1 MGDNVA
7 DGTPLTPVDTAWL
20 HMEDPTNLMMVTGI
34 YVFDEPLD
42 FARLKDTVRVRMVE
56 RFPRLRHRVKQS
68 GASARWV
75 KDPTF
80 ALDAHIHRIAL
91 PGPCDD
97 RALRDTV
104 SDLMST
110 PLDFSKP
117 LWQIHLIENYC
128 GGAVVLLRFHH
139 CIGDGIA
146 LVHVLLSST
155 DTVADAPW
163 PKSAPKALH
172 EKSVGSRI
180 TSLFEGVQRL
190 VVSTRQAADAI
201 ATQTVESLLH
211 PSHVLEVA
219 QTAMEGAGILAK
231 MLVRPADPPTVLKG
245 PLGVAKRAAW
255 SRRIAVDDVKA
266 ISRRI
271 GGTVNDVLLT
281 AVTGALRRYL
291 LFRGDKPDG
300 KDVNAMVPV
309 NLRPPSQADELGN
322 RFGLIYLALPIGERD
337 PAERLQL
344 VKRRMDAI
352 KKTPEP
358 FVAFQILNAL
368 GLAPAEVASFV
379 VDMFGSKSTAVMT
392 NVVGPKQPVYFAGVR
407 MSDMMFW
414 VPQSGRMGLGVSIF
428 SYDGHVVVGVAT
440 DAGLVPDPERIA
452 TFFEDELDSL
462 RSGPFS
468 ILDELR
474 PAVPERR
481 KTPWRKTPPATSS
494 ATPSPRSRTAA
505 EKRPAARRKASKR

>member
-1 MGDNVA
+1 
-7 DGTPLTPVDTAWL
+7 
-20 HMEDPTNLMMVTGI
+20 
-34 YVFDEPLD
+34 
-42 FARLKDTVRVRMVE
+42 
-56 RFPRLRHRVKQS
+56 
-68 GASARWV
+68 
-75 KDPTF
+75 
-80 ALDAHIHRIAL
+80 
-91 PGPCDD
+91 
-97 RALRDTV
+97 
-104 SDLMST
+104 MST

-155 DTVADAPW
+155 DTTADAPW
-163 PKSAPKALH
+163 PKSAPKAPH
-172 EKSVGSRI
+172 EKNVGSRI

-190 VVSTRQAADAI
+190 VVSTRKAADAI

-219 QTAMEGAGILAK
+219 QTAMEAAGILAK

-245 PLGVAKRAAW
+245 SLGVAKRAAW
-255 SRRIAVDDVKA
+255 SRRIAVADVKA

-309 NLRPPSQADELGN
+309 NLRPPSEADELGN
-322 RFGLIYLALPIGERD
+322 RFGLIYLALPLGEPD
-337 PAERLQL
+337 PAERLRL
-344 VKRRMDAI
+344 VKQRMDAI

-368 GLAPAEVASFV
+368 GLAPAEIASLV

-392 NVVGPKQPVYFAGVR
+392 NVVGPKQPVYFAGHR
-407 MSDMMFW
+407 MADMMFW
-414 VPQSGRMGLGVSIF
+414 VPQSGRMGLGISIF

-440 DAGLVPDPERIA
+440 DAGLIPDPERIA
-452 TFFEDELDSL
+452 TCFEDELDAL
-462 RSGPFS
+462 RASPS
-468 ILDELR
+468 PLLDEVR
-474 PAVPERR
+474 ASEPENRR
-481 KTPWRKTPPATSS
+481 KPWRKSPPASSS

-505 EKRPAARRKASKR
+505 GKRPAARRKSSKP